1 MSCPYQCESVKV
13 KDKLKKGLTIPTDK
27 NIINLYLFIMA
38 KIIYYSSVLQ
48 KGEIFVTFNF
58 DDDTDV
64 FLTND
69 GYECVN
75 YNNIHPDAYYIE
87 IAEKF
92 YNSKTF

>member
-1 MSCPYQCESVKV
+1 VKV
-13 KDKLKKGLTIPTDK
+13 KDKLKKGLTIPIDK
-27 NIINLYLFIMA
+27 KIINLYLFIMA
-38 KIIYYSSVLQ
+38 KIIYYSSILQ

-69 GYECVN
+69 GFECVN
-75 YNNIHPDAYYIE
+75 YNNIHSDNYYIK
-87 IAEKF
+87 ISKKF